1 MANLKLGQDVANKRE
16 KIDIAAHKVAKSYH
30 L

>member
-1 MANLKLGQDVANKRE
+1 MAKLDLDKDVANKSER
-16 KIDIAAHKVAKSYH
+16 KQTAAQIVAKSYP

>member
-1 MANLKLGQDVANKRE
+1 MAKLDLSQDVANKRE
-16 KIDIAAHKVAKSYH
+16 KKYTAADILAKSYP